1 MNRIRKVVSCILVL
15 SIVAVA
21 TVPQLIESQENEA
34 EKDSVVT
41 LGIPA
46 LAVPLAVALT
56 KEVAKYTLKQ
66 VIAAAIAGGAA
77 GWILHEYVG
86 SDIKADTE
94 PLKAQARA
102 YEADIINTI
111 LTRDT
116 GSILRSIDGFADI
129 WEFTLAHWM
138 RQSEITAVELWDPEE
153 SYTDDTGSSVMALSG
168 LMVNLAQFFENIE
181 YGPDS
186 SYELLADRLKM
197 WDQNQDTYGPMKLA
211 VRYGTTALANSDYMD
226 IHICNAVYNAENGK
240 NTVWLDNRNLWVFG
254 SGFNITATLD
264 DGTSATYTLQKGY
277 NDIASLKSRD
287 GKNFAAGYYT
297 LPAGRSYAGSIIPAV
312 SSTAA
317 EVTSSAVIETAKGNY
332 SLAIYNKDNLIN
344 YISSVNYAYGNAYS
358 SLDVLITQD
367 ASVHYSVDIIELLEG
382 YNKMIDIVK
391 KTLEKSN
398 IAAAA
403 AWDVF
408 TRAGAAN
415 ILLSPSSFVPPN
427 ADLSESEMYVVT
439 VMAMH
444 QLAEYTAA
452 SGDILDKKDYRISP
466 ESLNVLIL
474 GDIYDTGGTLL
485 YKDAAF
491 SPYVWLYDQ
500 SFTASATTTMRQT
513 ALFAIWGNADHL
525 DGSIVSSD
533 ISDAGLLSASDGYR
547 IDVKEIMQSGKPV
560 SEVSLKV
567 FSVGQW
573 HEYEGSRGSGGW
585 DFSKIKDSSAATA
598 VLMIIAGVLAVL
610 AVATKRIE
618 FLAIAVVCAFL
629 ALTGVIE

>member
-1 MNRIRKVVSCILVL
+1 MNRIHKVVSCILVL

-21 TVPQLIESQENEA
+21 TVPQLIESQKDET
-34 EKDSVVT
+34 EKEPVIT

-94 PLKAQARA
+94 PLRAQARA

-153 SYTDDTGSSVMALSG
+153 NYTDDTGSTVMALSG

-197 WDQNQDTYGPMKLA
+197 WEQNPDTYGPMKLA
-211 VRYGTTALANSDYMD
+211 VRYGTTALTNSDYMD

-254 SGFNITATLD
+254 SGFSITATLD
-264 DGTSATYTLQKGY
+264 NGTSATYTLQKGY
-277 NDIASLKSRD
+277 NDLASLKSRE
-287 GKNFAAGYYT
+287 GKDFAAGYYT
-297 LPAGRSYAGSIIPAV
+297 LPAGRSYAGSIVPAV
-312 SSTAA
+312 SSAAA
-317 EVTSSAVIETAKGNY
+317 EVTSSAVIETAEGNY
-332 SLAIYNKDNLIN
+332 SLAVYNKDNSIN
-344 YISSVNYAYGNAYS
+344 YIPSVNYAYGNAYS
-358 SLDVLITQD
+358 SLDILITQD
-367 ASVHYSVDIIELLEG
+367 SSVHYSVDMIELLEG
-382 YNKMIDIVK
+382 YKKMIDIVK
-391 KTLEKSN
+391 TTLEKSN

-474 GDIYDTGGTLL
+474 GDIYDAGGTLL
-485 YKDAAF
+485 YKDVAF

-500 SFTASATTTMRQT
+500 SFTVSATATMRQT
-513 ALFAIWGNADHL
+513 ALFAVWGNADHL
-525 DGSIVSSD
+525 DGSIISSD

-547 IDVKEIMQSGKPV
+547 VDVKEIMQSGKQV
-560 SEVSLKV
+560 SEVRLKV
-567 FSVGQW
+567 FSVEQW
-573 HEYEGSRGSGGW
+573 HKYEGSRGSGGW
-585 DFSKIKDSSAATA
+585 DFSKIKGDSAATA
-598 VLMIIAGVLAVL
+598 VLIIIAGVLAVL

>member
-1 MNRIRKVVSCILVL
+1 MNRIHKVVSCILVL

-21 TVPQLIESQENEA
+21 TVPQLIDSQENEA
-34 EKDSVVT
+34 EKESTIT

-66 VIAAAIAGGAA
+66 VIAAAIAGGAV

-102 YEADIINTI
+102 YEADMINTI

-153 SYTDDTGSSVMALSG
+153 NYTDDTGSTVMALSG

-197 WDQNQDTYGPMKLA
+197 WEQNQDTYGPMKLA
-211 VRYGTTALANSDYMD
+211 VRYGTTALANSNYMD

-240 NTVWLDNRNLWVFG
+240 NTVWLDNRNLWIFG

-264 DGTSATYTLQKGY
+264 DGISATYTLQKGY
-277 NDIASLKSRD
+277 NDLASLKSRD

-332 SLAIYNKDNLIN
+332 SLAIYNNDNLIN
-344 YISSVNYAYGNAYS
+344 YISSANYAYGNAYS

-367 ASVHYSVDIIELLEG
+367 ASVYYSVDIIELLEG

-415 ILLSPSSFVPPN
+415 ILISPSSFVPPN

-474 GDIYDTGGTLL
+474 GDIYDVGGTLL
-485 YKDAAF
+485 YKDVAF

-513 ALFAIWGNADHL
+513 ALFAIWGNTDHL

-585 DFSKIKDSSAATA
+585 DFSKIKDSSTATA
-598 VLMIIAGVLAVL
+598 ILMIIAGVLAVF
-610 AVATKRIE
+610 AVATKRVE

>member
-1 MNRIRKVVSCILVL
+1 MNRIHKVVSCILVL

-21 TVPQLIESQENEA
+21 TVPQLIESKENEA
-34 EKDSVVT
+34 EKEPAVT

-153 SYTDDTGSSVMALSG
+153 NYTDDTGSTVMALSG

-197 WDQNQDTYGPMKLA
+197 WEQNPDTYGPMKLA
-211 VRYGTTALANSDYMD
+211 VRYGTTALTNSDYMD

-254 SGFNITATLD
+254 SGFSITATLD

-277 NDIASLKSRD
+277 NDLASLKSRE
-287 GKNFAAGYYT
+287 GKDFAAGYYT
-297 LPAGRSYAGSIIPAV
+297 LPAGRSYAGSIVPAV
-312 SSTAA
+312 SSAAA
-317 EVTSSAVIETAKGNY
+317 EITSSAVIETAEGNY
-332 SLAIYNKDNLIN
+332 SLAAYNKDNSIN
-344 YISSVNYAYGNAYS
+344 YISSVNYAYGNAYD
-358 SLDVLITQD
+358 SLDILITQD
-367 ASVHYSVDIIELLEG
+367 SAVHYSVDMIELLEG
-382 YNKMIDIVK
+382 YKKMIDIVK
-391 KTLEKSN
+391 TTLEKSN

-452 SGDILDKKDYRISP
+452 SGDILDKKNYRISP

-474 GDIYDTGGTLL
+474 GDIYDAGGTLL
-485 YKDAAF
+485 YKDVAF

-500 SFTASATTTMRQT
+500 SFTVSATTTMRQT
-513 ALFAIWGNADHL
+513 ALFAVWGNADHL
-525 DGSIVSSD
+525 DGSIISSD

-547 IDVKEIMQSGKPV
+547 VDVKEIMQSGKQV

-567 FSVGQW
+567 FSVEQW

-585 DFSKIKDSSAATA
+585 DFSKIKGDSAATA

>member
-1 MNRIRKVVSCILVL
+1 MNKIHKIVSCILVL
-15 SIVAVA
+15 SIIAVA
-21 TVPQLIESQENEA
+21 TVPQLIESKENKTEREPA
-34 EKDSVVT
+34 VT

-86 SDIKADTE
+86 SDIKTDTE

-102 YEADIINTI
+102 YEADIITTI

-138 RQSEITAVELWDPEE
+138 RQSEIAAVELWELE
-153 SYTDDTGSSVMALSG
+153 KNYTDDTGSAVMAISG
-168 LMVNLAQFFENIE
+168 LMINLAQFFENIE

-186 SYELLADRLKM
+186 SYELLADRLDM
-197 WDQNQDTYGPMKLA
+197 WKQNQDTYSPMKLA
-211 VRYGTTALANSDYMD
+211 VRYGTTAFTNSEYMD

-254 SGFNITATLD
+254 SGFRITATLD
-264 DGTSATYTLQKGY
+264 DGTSATYILQKGY
-277 NDIASLKSRD
+277 NDLTVLKSIE
-287 GKNFAAGYYT
+287 GKDFAAGYYT
-297 LPAGRSYAGSIIPAV
+297 LPAGRSYAGSVLPAV

-317 EVTSSAVIETAKGNY
+317 EVTSSAVIEMSKGNY
-332 SLAIYNKDNLIN
+332 SLATYGKNNSIN
-344 YISSVNYAYGNAYS
+344 YISSVNYAYGNTYD
-358 SLDVLITQD
+358 SLDILITQD
-367 ASVHYSVDIIELLEG
+367 ASVHYSVDMIELLEG
-382 YNKMIDIVK
+382 YRKMIDIVK
-391 KTLEKSN
+391 TTLEKSN
-398 IAAAA
+398 TAAAA

-427 ADLSESEMYVVT
+427 ADLSESEMYVISI
-439 VMAMH
+439 MAMH

-474 GDIYDTGGTLL
+474 GDIYDAGGTLL
-485 YKDAAF
+485 YKNVAF

-500 SFTASATTTMRQT
+500 SFTASATTTLRQT
-513 ALFAIWGNADHL
+513 ALFAIWGNTDHL
-525 DGSIVSSD
+525 DNSIVSSD

-547 IDVKEIMQSGKPV
+547 VDVKEIMQSGKPV

-573 HEYEGSRGSGGW
+573 HEYEGSKGSGGW
-585 DFSKIKDSSAATA
+585 DFSKIKGSSTATA
-598 VLMIIAGVLAVL
+598 VMLIIAVIFAILAII
-610 AVATKRIE
+610 TKKIE
-618 FLAIAVVCAFL
+618 FLAVAVICAFL
-629 ALTGVIE
+629 ALTGVVE

>member
-1 MNRIRKVVSCILVL
+1 MGKIHKILSCMLAL

-21 TVPQLIESQENEA
+21 TVPQMIETNERP
-34 EKDSVVT
+34 EKESAAV

-46 LAVPLAVALT
+46 LAIPLAVALT

-66 VIAAAIAGGAA
+66 VIAAAVVGGAA

-116 GSILRSIDGFADI
+116 GSILRSIDGFSDI

-138 RQSEITAVELWDPEE
+138 RQSEITAVELWDPAED
-153 SYTDDTGSSVMALSG
+153 YTDDTGSVVMALSG

-197 WDQNQDTYGPMKLA
+197 WEQNPDTYGPMKLA
-211 VRYGTTALANSDYMD
+211 VRYGTTALTNNDYMD

-240 NTVWLDNRNLWVFG
+240 NTVWLDNRNLWIFG
-254 SGFNITATLD
+254 SGFSITATLD

-277 NDIASLKSRD
+277 NDLTTLKSRD
-287 GKNFAAGYYT
+287 GKDFAAGYYT
-297 LPAGRSYAGSIIPAV
+297 LPAGRSYAGSIVPAV

-317 EVTSSAVIETAKGNY
+317 EVTSSAVIEMAGKNY
-332 SLAIYNKDNLIN
+332 SLAAYNDDKSIN
-344 YISSVNYAYGNAYS
+344 YISSTNYAFGNTYN
-358 SLDVLITQD
+358 SLDVMITQD
-367 ASVHYSVDIIELLEG
+367 SSTHYAVDMIELLEG
-382 YNKMIDIVK
+382 YKKMIDVVK
-391 KTLEKSN
+391 TTLEKSN
-398 IAAAA
+398 VSAAA

-415 ILLSPSSFVPPN
+415 ILLSPSSFVPSN

-452 SGDILDKKDYRISP
+452 SGDILNKEDYRISP

-474 GDIYDTGGTLL
+474 GDIYDAGGTLL
-485 YKDAAF
+485 YKDVVF

-525 DGSIVSSD
+525 DGSIVSS
-533 ISDAGLLSASDGYR
+533 SVSNAGLLSASDGYR
-547 IDVKEIMQSGKPV
+547 VDVKEIMKSGKPV

-567 FSVGQW
+567 FSVDQW
-573 HEYEGSRGSGGW
+573 HEYEDSKGSGGW
-585 DFSKIKDSSAATA
+585 DFSNMERSSIAAA
-598 VLMIIAGVLAVL
+598 AKLLIAGAFFVISII
-610 AVATKRIE
+610 TKRIE
-618 FLAIAVVCAFL
+618 FLVIAMACALL
-629 ALTGVIE
+629 ALTGVIR

>member
-1 MNRIRKVVSCILVL
+1 MNRIHKVVSCILVL

-21 TVPQLIESQENEA
+21 TVPQLIESQEDEA
-34 EKDSVVT
+34 EKEPAVA

-153 SYTDDTGSSVMALSG
+153 NYTDDTGSTVMALSG

-197 WDQNQDTYGPMKLA
+197 WEQNPDTYGPMKLA
-211 VRYGTTALANSDYMD
+211 VRYGTTALTNSDYMD

-277 NDIASLKSRD
+277 NDLASLKSRE
-287 GKNFAAGYYT
+287 GKDFAAGYYT
-297 LPAGRSYAGSIIPAV
+297 LPAGRSYAGSIVPAV
-312 SSTAA
+312 SSAAA

-332 SLAIYNKDNLIN
+332 SLAVYNNNSVN
-344 YISSVNYAYGNAYS
+344 YISSVNYAYGNAYN
-358 SLDVLITQD
+358 SLDILITQD
-367 ASVHYSVDIIELLEG
+367 SSVHYSVDMIELLEG
-382 YNKMIDIVK
+382 YKKMIDIVK
-391 KTLEKSN
+391 TTLEKSN

-474 GDIYDTGGTLL
+474 GDIYDAGGTLL
-485 YKDAAF
+485 YKDVAF

-525 DGSIVSSD
+525 DGSIISSD

-547 IDVKEIMQSGKPV
+547 IDVKEIMQSGKQV

-585 DFSKIKDSSAATA
+585 DFSKIKGDSAATA

>member
-1 MNRIRKVVSCILVL
+1 MNRIHKVVSCMLVL
-15 SIVAVA
+15 SLVAVA
-21 TVPQLIESQENEA
+21 TIPQLVESQQSEE
-34 EKDSVVT
+34 EKEPALT

-138 RQSEITAVELWDPEE
+138 RQSEITAVELWNPEE
-153 SYTDDTGSSVMALSG
+153 NYTDDTGSVVMALSG
-168 LMVNLAQFFENIE
+168 LMVNLSQFFENIE

-197 WDQNQDTYGPMKLA
+197 WEQNPDTYGPMKLA
-211 VRYGTTALANSDYMD
+211 VRYGTTALTNSDYMD
-226 IHICNAVYNAENGK
+226 IHVCNAVYNAENGK
-240 NTVWLDNRNLWVFG
+240 NTVWIDDRNLWVFG
-254 SGFNITATLD
+254 SGFSITATLD

-277 NDIASLKSRD
+277 NDLTALKSRD
-287 GKNFAAGYYT
+287 GKDFAAGYYT
-297 LPAGRSYAGSIIPAV
+297 LPAGRSYAGSIVPAV

-332 SLAIYNKDNLIN
+332 SLAVYNNNNSIN
-344 YISSVNYAYGNAYS
+344 YVSSVNYAYGNAYN
-358 SLDVLITQD
+358 SLDILITQD
-367 ASVHYSVDIIELLEG
+367 SSVHYSVDMIELLEG
-382 YNKMIDIVK
+382 YRKMIDIVK
-391 KTLEKSN
+391 TTLEKSN

-452 SGDILDKKDYRISP
+452 SGDILDKNDYRISP

-474 GDIYDTGGTLL
+474 GDIYDAGGTLL
-485 YKDAAF
+485 YKNVAF

-513 ALFAIWGNADHL
+513 ALFAIWGNVDHL
-525 DGSIVSSD
+525 GGSIVSSD

-547 IDVKEIMQSGKPV
+547 VDVKEIMQSGKPV

-573 HEYEGSRGSGGW
+573 HEYEGSKGSGGW
-585 DFSKIKDSSAATA
+585 DFSNIKGSSTATA
-598 VLMIIAGVLAVL
+598 VMLIIAGILTIL

-618 FLAIAVVCAFL
+618 FLAVAVVCAFL